1 MPALI
6 FIGKEGVAVE
16 NRPLVSVIIPVHNT
30 EKTLARMLT
39 CVREQTWQ
47 HLEIIV
53 IDDGSTDGT
62 LALARETAEQD
73 ARITVLAQENLGVS
87 SARNAGLN
95 LCRGTFIYFADG
107 DDTLPPDALERL
119 VLRALRDGAGMVI
132 GGYTE
137 YIGSAARA
145 RNRANREDTVSI
157 ADYLALLCPDAND
170 LFYGVLWNK
179 LFRRDL
185 TERGKVRFPEA
196 LTWGEDFSF
205 VMTYLQQVKQVSFLR
220 ESVYGYHRSMGSA
233 SVRQVLDCVVHPLS
247 NIRAKRFLYSRL
259 KALYTAQGVYGAY
272 RRRLWLYLFRVGLS

>member
-87 SARNAGLN
+87 SARNAG
-95 LCRGTFIYFADG
+95 
-107 DDTLPPDALERL
+107 P
-119 VLRALRDGAGMVI
+119 
-132 GGYTE
+132 
-137 YIGSAARA
+137 
-145 RNRANREDTVSI
+145 
-157 ADYLALLCPDAND
+157 
-170 LFYGVLWNK
+170 
-179 LFRRDL
+179 
-185 TERGKVRFPEA
+185 KV
-196 LTWGEDFSF
+196 
-205 VMTYLQQVKQVSFLR
+205 
-220 ESVYGYHRSMGSA
+220 
-233 SVRQVLDCVVHPLS
+233 
-247 NIRAKRFLYSRL
+247 
-259 KALYTAQGVYGAY
+259 
-272 RRRLWLYLFRVGLS
+272 